1 MAKVAA
7 GKITDLT
14 LRKGALPPGRHN
26 DTPALYV
33 VVHQSGTINF
43 LFLRVL
49 RPAGT
54 RKQVTMGVG
63 GYPTVSL
70 AEARQ
75 RAAELYELS
84 EANEVQQRVGRG
96 EKFADVVREI
106 EGREARAEFKA
117 AESAKFLTFGAFAE
131 RYVAETIAQKNTN
144 RKAIDQWLNS
154 IKRHTPELLPLP
166 VAEID
171 VEDVYGAVKDVWYSH
186 NATAVKILQ
195 RVHKILGAARAL
207 GHRSGDNPAAYRGN
221 LENLLPSQKRKVEHH
236 AAMSWK
242 EVPDFYQYLTGLG
255 SVSAACLRFIILTAS
270 RSTQGR
276 GAKFD
281 EIDMET
287 GIWTV
292 PADRMKAR
300 KTHYVPLSSEAL
312 AIVREMRALQ
322 AGDHLF
328 KAPETS
334 TQHVSEAAI
343 YKVLK
348 KAGVFETAK
357 LHGFRSTFRDWA
369 GEKTEFPEELAKAA
383 LAHQGSTL
391 DQAYRRQQAIERRR
405 PLMQEWSDYLAGERS
420 AKVVSIKA

>member
-1 MAKVAA
+1 MKL
-7 GKITDLT
+7 TDLV
-14 LRKGALPPGRHN
+14 LRKQSLPVGRHN
-26 DTPALYV
+26 DTPSLYLDV
-33 VVHQSGTINF
+33 RKGGTQNF
-43 LFLRVL
+43 LFLRFLKV
-49 RPAGT
+49 AGK

-63 GYPTVSL
+63 GYPAVSL
-70 AEARQ
+70 SEARQ
-75 RAAELYELS
+75 RAADLYEMS
-84 EANEVQQRVGRG
+84 ETSEVTARVGNG
-96 EKFADVVREI
+96 ESFSKVIRDI
-106 EGREARAEFKA
+106 EARDERAQAKA
-117 AESAKFLTFGAFAE
+117 YADAKRLTFGAFAE
-131 RYVAETIAQKNTN
+131 TYVAETVARKNTN
-144 RKAIDQWLNS
+144 QKAVDQWMNS
-154 IKRHTPELLPLP
+154 IKQHTPELLPLP

-221 LENLLPSQKRKVEHH
+221 LENLLPSQKRRVEHH
-236 AAMSWK
+236 AAMSWT

-281 EIDMET
+281 EIDVET

-312 AIVREMRALQ
+312 TIVREMRVLQ

-334 TQHVSEAAI
+334 TQHVSEAAV

-369 GEKTEFPEELAKAA
+369 GEKTDFPEELAKAA

-405 PLMQEWSDYLAGERS
+405 PLMQEWSDYLARERS
-420 AKVVSIKA
+420 VTVVPIAR